1 MRLSDFMG
9 EEALDVLA
17 DIIEP
22 LTMVLSDA
30 EIQELSKSKPA
41 PVKYIKPMLKNHKG
55 EIIEVLARL
64 NNKPVEEYKKSVTLI
79 TLPKELLDLI
89 NDPEV
94 QSLFHSQGQ
103 TDLTSLASSG
113 SATENTEASEK

>member
-1 MRLSDFMG
+1 MRLSDFKS